1 MDGME
6 EFVRIVADH
15 MEAGF
20 LENIIDMLKRDK
32 SHFALIPGL
41 IADER
46 QRVRIGALVLIETF
60 LEKERG
66 EIMGLIPAIC
76 AALGSE
82 NPVVRADAA
91 YMLSVIG
98 DESAIGCLKNS
109 MLDPHPVVSGAAK
122 EAIHEILEKNGLSP
136 GLETPD

>member
-6 EFVRIVADH
+6 EFARMVADH

-20 LENIIDMLKRDK
+20 LENIIDMLRSDK
-32 SHFALIPGL
+32 TNFILIPGL

-46 QRVRIGALVLIETF
+46 QRVRIGALALIETF
-60 LEKERG
+60 LEENRA
-66 EIMGLIPAIC
+66 EITGLIPSIC
-76 AALGSE
+76 DALKNE

-98 DESAIGCLKNS
+98 DESAVHCLTDS
-109 MLDPHPVVSGAAK
+109 LLDPHPVVSGAAK
-122 EAIHEILEKNGLSP
+122 EAIREILGKIN
-136 GLETPD
+136 

>member
-1 MDGME
+1 MDK
-6 EFVRIVADH
+6 FVRMVADH

-20 LENIIDMLKRDK
+20 LENIIDMLKHDK
-32 SHFALIPGL
+32 AHFGLIPGL

-60 LEKERG
+60 LEKNRP
-66 EIMGLIPAIC
+66 EIMDLVPSIC
-76 AALGSE
+76 DALKNE

-98 DESAIGCLKNS
+98 DEVAINCLKNS
-109 MLDPHPVVSGAAK
+109 LMDPHPIVSGAAK
-122 EAIHEILEKNGLSP
+122 EAIHDILQKNGLP
-136 GLETPD
+136 PDGIN